1 MAEAKTPRRKAA
13 AKPAAKAKTAKPGNT
28 TIEIKIGVE
37 NSPRELAVEVE
48 LSADEILAALDEATT
63 NGTSFAVQDPKGRYV
78 VVPGAKISYVEVGE
92 PSTRKVGFGV
102 L

>member
-1 MAEAKTPRRKAA
+1 MAEAKAPRRRVAKTA
-13 AKPAAKAKTAKPGNT
+13 AKPKATKAAKT

-48 LSADEILAALDEATT
+48 LTADEILEAIETATT
-63 NGTSFAVQDPKGRYV
+63 NGTSFAVQDPKGRYIV
-78 VVPGAKISYVEVGE
+78 IPGAKITYVEVGE
-92 PSTRKVGFGV
+92 PATRKVGFGV

>member
-1 MAEAKTPRRKAA
+1 MAEAKAPRRRVAKTA
-13 AKPAAKAKTAKPGNT
+13 AKPKATKAAT

-48 LSADEILAALDEATT
+48 LTSDEILEAIETATT
-63 NGTSFAVQDPKGRYV
+63 NGTSFAVQDPKGRYI
-78 VVPGAKISYVEVGE
+78 VVPGAKITYVEVGE
-92 PSTRKVGFGV
+92 PATRKVGFGV

>member
-1 MAEAKTPRRKAA
+1 MAEAKTPRRRATKTAAKPKATKAA
-13 AKPAAKAKTAKPGNT
+13 AT

-48 LSADEILAALDEATT
+48 LSADEILAAIEDATA
-63 NGTSFAVQDPKGRYV
+63 NGTSFAVQDPKGRYI
-78 VVPGAKISYVEVGE
+78 VVPGNKISYVEVGE

>member
-1 MAEAKTPRRKAA
+1 MAAASTPRAR
-13 AKPAAKAKTAKPGNT
+13 AKKTTAKPKAKSSPST

-37 NSPRELAVEVE
+37 HSPRELAVEVE
-48 LSADEILAALDEATT
+48 LTADEILAKLDDATS
-63 NGTSFAVQDPKGRYV
+63 NGTSFAVQDPKGRYI
-78 VVPGAKISYVEVGE
+78 VVPGAKISYVEIGE

>member
-1 MAEAKTPRRKAA
+1 MAAASTPRAR
-13 AKPAAKAKTAKPGNT
+13 AKKTTAKPKAAKSAST

-37 NSPRELAVEVE
+37 NSPRELSVEVE
-48 LSADEILAALDEATT
+48 LTADEILGKLDDATS
-63 NGTSFAVQDPKGRYV
+63 NGTSFAVQDPKGRYI
-78 VVPGAKISYVEVGE
+78 VVPGAKISYVEIGE

>member
-1 MAEAKTPRRKAA
+1 MAEAKTPRSRAKKAA
-13 AKPAAKAKTAKPGNT
+13 AKPKAAKSQST

-48 LSADEILAALDEATT
+48 LTADEILSQLDEATS
-63 NGTSFAVQDPKGRYV
+63 NGTSFAVQDPKGRYI
-78 VVPGAKISYVEVGE
+78 VVPGAKISYVEIGE